1 LKQCHL
7 ARPYVEMVQP
17 LMGSYPE
24 ITAFSIRDRINPHVF
39 RKPVNALSPN
49 HFSIRSFHTDQP
61 FFGSEPDF
69 SVFSGCKTANSLRGI
84 GQWMIRP
91 NEIDFLRIEFEPVQ
105 PLVGAN
111 PEGTVLILHRG
122 KDQLLTERHFI
133 GSILCEGLELVN
145 YRIEKAKPF
154 VGLQPDHTLRI

>member
-1 LKQCHL
+1 RIMPVEPYFARSGTALNKSGFTGSPHIPVAVLNDAVSRQTSRIWNGILKQCPW
-7 ARPYVEMVQP
+7 ARPYAEMLRP
-17 LMGSYPE
+17 PMRSYPAM
-24 ITAFSIRDRINPHVF
+24 TAFSIADRTNPHVF

-91 NEIDFLRIEFEPVQ
+91 DEIDFLRIEFEPVQ
-105 PLVGAN
+105 PLV
-111 PEGTVLILHRG
+111 
-122 KDQLLTERHFI
+122 
-133 GSILCEGLELVN
+133 
-145 YRIEKAKPF
+145 
-154 VGLQPDHTLRI
+154 

>member
-1 LKQCHL
+1 VILVTVDQTCDLPILRIWNAILKQCHL

-69 SVFSGCKTANSLRGI
+69 SVFSGCNTANSLRGI
-84 GQWMIRP
+84 GQWVIRP
-91 NEIDFLRIEFEPVQ
+91 DEIDFLRLDLEPVQ
-105 PLVGAN
+105 PPVVAD
-111 PEGTVLILHRG
+111 PAGTVPSLH
-122 KDQLLTERHFI
+122 Q
-133 GSILCEGLELVN
+133 
-145 YRIEKAKPF
+145 
-154 VGLQPDHTLRI
+154 